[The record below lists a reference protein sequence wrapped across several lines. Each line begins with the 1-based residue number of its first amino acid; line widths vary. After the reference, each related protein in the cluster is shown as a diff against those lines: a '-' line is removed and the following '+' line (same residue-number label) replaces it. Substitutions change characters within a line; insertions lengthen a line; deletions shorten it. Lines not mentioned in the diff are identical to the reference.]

1 MTNVKD
7 YSNITLTSNIDEN
20 LQLIQNIFSKDSVLR
35 SKKIGAGAGFCC
47 ILIYFDGM
55 VNIETVNQAVV
66 RPLLVAKRESTV
78 KSRERFIAEDVL
90 YSGEVK
96 VVSQVSDMLSGMLY
110 GDSLLLIEN
119 CKKALIIN
127 TKGWR
132 TRGIT
137 EPQDERVLQ
146 GPREGFDEAAMFN
159 ISLIRRKLL
168 TPDFCAETMR
178 LGRRTDTIV
187 FICYLGSLVD
197 EKILNELKKRLKRID
212 IDGILDTNYINEL
225 IRDRKGSLFKTS
237 GTTERPDVVA
247 ARLLEGRIAVIVDGT
262 PVVMTLPYL
271 FSENF
276 QSDEDYYINYKL
288 ASAARI
294 LRIVCFVLAVTV
306 PAFFLSLIR
315 FHFGLLP
322 TDLAI
327 SVAESR
333 GGVPFSALT
342 EGLLL
347 IFIFEILRETGLRMP
362 QSVGHALSIVG
373 GLVIGQAAV
382 DAKIISA
389 PMLIAVAFSGISGLM
404 IPRLKAAVFYLRI
417 IFVLLGAFMG
427 IFGIL
432 LGWAITITHILS
444 MTSLGVSAAI
454 SLENP
459 TPQGL
464 KDVFYRSSWAKMKE
478 RPLFTKKNIVRK
490 K

>member
-1 MTNVKD
+1 MVNVKD
-7 YSNITLTSNIDEN
+7 YSNVTLSKNIDEN
-20 LQLIQNIFSKDSVLR
+20 LKLIQNIFSKDSVLR
-35 SKKIGAGAGFCC
+35 SKKIGAKTGFSCV
-47 ILIYFDGM
+47 IMYFDGM
-55 VNIETVNQAVV
+55 VNTETINQAIV
-66 RPLLVAKRESTV
+66 RPLLVANKGNTL

-96 VVSQVSDMLSGMLY
+96 IVSALSDMISGMLY

-119 CKKALIIN
+119 CKNALVIN

-132 TRGIT
+132 TRGVS

-146 GPREGFDEAAMFN
+146 GPREGFDEAAMLN
-159 ISLIRRKLL
+159 LALIRRKLL
-168 TPDFCAETMR
+168 TPDFCAEMIR
-178 LGRRTDTIV
+178 IGRRTDTVV
-187 FICYLGSLVD
+187 FICYLDSLVD
-197 EKILNELKKRLKRID
+197 KRLLKEVKKRLKKID

-237 GTTERPDVVA
+237 GMTERPDIVA
-247 ARLLEGRIAVIVDGT
+247 ARLLEGRVALVVDGT

-276 QSDEDYYINYKL
+276 QSDEDYYINYKI
-288 ASAARI
+288 ASAERI
-294 LRIVCFVLAVTV
+294 IRMVCFFLAVTV
-306 PAFFLSLIR
+306 PAFFLSLIS
-315 FHFGLLP
+315 FHFELLP

-333 GGVPFSALT
+333 GGVPFSAFT
-342 EGLLL
+342 ESLLL
-347 IFIFEILRETGLRMP
+347 IFIFEILKETGLRMP

-417 IFVLLGAFMG
+417 VFLLLAAAMG

-432 LGWAITITHILS
+432 IGWAVTAIHILS
-444 MTSLGVSAAI
+444 LESFKVSSTVSLS
-454 SLENP
+454 NP
-459 TPQGL
+459 TAQSL
-464 KDVFYRSSWAKMKE
+464 KDVFYRTSFVNMIK
-478 RPLFTKKNIVRK
+478 RPFFSKKDIIRK